1 MAGDDDPGEEGED
14 AWRQDGRADCDGPM
28 GVPAAVARL
37 IGEHLCAMY
46 AQVLREPVPPRLEA
60 LLRDLAARGPP

>member
-1 MAGDDDPGEEGED
+1 MAGDDDPGEDED
-14 AWRQDGRADCDGPM
+14 VRRQDGRAAPDGAAD
-28 GVPAAVARL
+28 VPAAVARL